1 MKADWN
7 LHDGWQS
14 LQEQVEEGQLFAA
27 LTNAA
32 ISDVDAVDIAVSVLM
47 KTGMFEHA
55 YEEWHAR
62 ADGSKRWSDVKVL
75 WAEKVQLKKITT
87 NRAGNFGFGMNA
99 KDSAA
104 NVQQDNTFNDSVHKF
119 STAHNSTKAVIAGL
133 TRTNQ

>member
-7 LHDGWQS
+7 LHDGWQA

-62 ADGSKRWSDVKVL
+62 ANRSKRWNDVKTF
-75 WAEKVQLKKITT
+75 WAEKI
-87 NRAGNFGFGMNA
+87 
-99 KDSAA
+99 
-104 NVQQDNTFNDSVHKF
+104 
-119 STAHNSTKAVIAGL
+119 
-133 TRTNQ
+133 